1 MELAAA
7 DRTNLSK
14 MGAVRIP
21 REKLLAFV
29 RGRGATQ
36 NIWPTMMNVKI
47 GTQENSLGYIA
58 YKDMGNAK
66 YKE

>member
-1 MELAAA
+1 MDLGAA
-7 DRTNLSK
+7 DRNHLSK

-21 REKLLAFV
+21 REKLLAFL
-29 RGRGATQ
+29 RTRGATQ
-36 NIWPTMMNVKI
+36 SIWPIMMSCKI